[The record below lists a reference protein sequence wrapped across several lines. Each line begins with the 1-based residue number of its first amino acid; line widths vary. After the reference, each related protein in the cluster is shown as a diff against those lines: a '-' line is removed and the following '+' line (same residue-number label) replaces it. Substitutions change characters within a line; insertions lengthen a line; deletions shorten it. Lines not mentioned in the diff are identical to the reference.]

1 MTATV
6 ADEHLIALVAGG
18 DPDAVGGLYN
28 RHAGVLLAVAFRI
41 LGSRADAEDIV
52 HDAFA
57 SLPDRSRHYA
67 VERGSVAAWL
77 IILVRNLCL
86 DRLRRRG
93 VRAALVRE
101 SPQVLHPPPAG
112 DPGARRRHRTPGRA
126 RARCARIVAARAAE
140 HASNGLFRGPQL
152 LGDCGSRGNLS
163 RDRQVSSGARSRGI
177 TRGSGRRG
185 RPAISRLTTSFRH
198 VALRVLV
205 RRHARMG
212 G

>member
-18 DPDAVGGLYN
+18 DPDAVGGLYD
-28 RHAGVLLAVAFRI
+28 RHAAVLLAVAFRI
-41 LGSRADAEDIV
+41 LGSRADAEDVV

-112 DPGARRRHRTPGRA
+112 DPELAADTARRVERVRAALESLPPVQQNTLRTAFFEGLSYSEIAA
-126 RARCARIVAARAAE
+126 REGISLGTVKSRAARALA
-140 HASNGLFRGPQL
+140 
-152 LGDCGSRGNLS
+152 
-163 RDRQVSSGARSRGI
+163 
-177 TRGSGRRG
+177 
-185 RPAISRLTTSFRH
+185 
-198 VALRVLV
+198 ALREAL
-205 RRHARMG
+205 AAEG
-212 G
+212 IQPFPG